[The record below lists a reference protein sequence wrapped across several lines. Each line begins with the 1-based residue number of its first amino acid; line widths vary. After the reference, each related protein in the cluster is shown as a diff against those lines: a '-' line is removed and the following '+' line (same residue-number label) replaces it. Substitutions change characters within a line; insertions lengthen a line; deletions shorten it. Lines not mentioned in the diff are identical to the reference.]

1 MAYEVTATRRRPQDF
16 DSLVGQEFVA
26 ATLKNAIQSGKIAH
40 AYLFSGPR
48 GCGKTSSAR
57 ILAKA
62 LNCQRGPAAQP
73 CGQCPAC
80 QEITRGASLDV
91 IEIDGASNTSVND
104 IRQMKST
111 CSPPVPSMH
120 CSKPSRS
127 RRPTSSSSLPL
138 RSSTRCLPPSRVD
151 ANSSISVWWRWSS

>member
-26 ATLKNAIQSGKIAH
+26 STLKNAIQSGKIAH

-62 LNCQRGPAAQP
+62 LNCQHGPNAQP
-73 CGQCPAC
+73 CGQCSIC
-80 QEITRGASLDV
+80 QEITRGASMDV
-91 IEIDGASNTSVND
+91 IEIDGAP
-104 IRQMKST
+104 I
-111 CSPPVPSMH
+111 PV
-120 CSKPSRS
+120 
-127 RRPTSSSSLPL
+127 
-138 RSSTRCLPPSRVD
+138 
-151 ANSSISVWWRWSS
+151 